1 MAIFRGGVKMGTHD
15 FPLSISKQRGQGILR
30 KLDIIQDGKGRKAH
44 EKDAM
49 GEVQTIRSVVGMGE
63 GFTMPVNFKV
73 EFAMPKG
80 IDQQVL
86 QSQGPPPSSPPSP
99 SGANGSKVKF
109 GGLDWQTHIMNKSTK
124 EEFKKLYDAAQAAAR
139 GTYKLSLD
147 DDGRTRELQKLNLY
161 CSKVSIPEKSI
172 TTTLIRQ
179 YGAPFPYPQGVQ
191 YGTISTT
198 FYCDGTMHI
207 KSYFDAW
214 QKMIYNDLTG
224 NFNYYN
230 EYVADFDVYTR
241 TTMGNGGAL
250 STEKK
255 TSVMGDISKD
265 LQKATADLNDLT
277 GVDNPRSG
285 TQTNGKPIPT
295 VNFRE
300 NYGVKVFDCFPA
312 RVGEIA
318 LAHDATDQIATFDVE
333 WSYLKWNPFKIGN
346 VGNRSRIN
354 LSVGEFRNEKDGFP
368 FLEDLPPELSGP
380 LTSRLD
386 QAMVTSPLSKGAN
399 LFG

>member
-44 EKDAM
+44 ESDHM

-80 IDQQVL
+80 IDQQAL
-86 QSQGPPPSSPPSP
+86 EYGEAGGDWA
-99 SGANGSKVKF
+99 GANTGKVKS

-124 EEFKKLYDAAQAAAR
+124 QEFKKLYDAAQATAR
-139 GTYKLSLD
+139 GTYKLAPD

-172 TTTLIRQ
+172 NTTLIKQ

-207 KSYFDAW
+207 KNYFDAW
-214 QKMIYNDLTG
+214 QKLIYNDLTG

-241 TTMGNGGAL
+241 TTMGNSGTLKAKQQEPTAMEEI
-250 STEKK
+250 ST
-255 TSVMGDISKD
+255 D
-265 LQKATADLNDLT
+265 LKKATADLNDFT
-277 GVDNPRSG
+277 GVDNPRSKA
-285 TQTNGKPIPT
+285 QNGAPIPT

-300 NYGVKVFDCFPA
+300 SYGVKVFDCFPA

-354 LSVGEFRNEKDGFP
+354 LAVGEFKNEKDGFP

-386 QAMVTSPLSKGAN
+386 QAMVTGPLSKGAN

>member
-1 MAIFRGGVKMGTHD
+1 MAIFKGGIKMGTHD
-15 FPLSISKQRGQGILR
+15 FPMSISKQRGQGILR
-30 KLDIIQDGKGRKAH
+30 KLDILQDGKGRKAH

-49 GEVQTIRSVVGMGE
+49 GEVQAIRTIVGMGE

-80 IDQQVL
+80 IDQETL
-86 QSQGPPPSSPPSP
+86 DQGVH
-99 SGANGSKVKF
+99 SGGKGGTNGSKVKF
-109 GGLDWQTHIMNKSTK
+109 GGLDWQTHIMNKSTTA
-124 EEFKKLYDAAQAAAR
+124 EFKKLYDAAQATAR
-139 GTYKLSLD
+139 GTYKLAPD

-172 TTTLIRQ
+172 QTTLIKQ

-207 KSYFDAW
+207 KNYFDAW

-241 TTMGNGGAL
+241 TTMGNMGAL
-250 STEKK
+250 SSKKK

-300 NYGVKVFDCFPA
+300 NYGIKVFDCFPA

>member
-15 FPLSISKQRGQGILR
+15 FPMSISKQRGQGILR
-30 KLDIIQDGKGRKAH
+30 KLDIIEDGKGRKAH
-44 EKDAM
+44 ESDHM

-80 IDQQVL
+80 IDQEVL
-86 QSQGPPPSSPPSP
+86 HPAGPNAYDKPQK
-99 SGANGSKVKF
+99 SGTNGSKVKF
-109 GGLDWQTHIMNKSTK
+109 GGLDWQTHIMNKSTTN
-124 EEFKKLYDAAQAAAR
+124 EFKKLYDAAQAAAH
-139 GTYKLSLD
+139 GTYKLSD
-147 DDGRTRELQKLNLY
+147 DDAGRKRELQKMNLY

-172 TTTLIRQ
+172 NTTLIRQ

-207 KSYFDAW
+207 KNYFDAW

-241 TTMGNGGAL
+241 TTIGNGGAL
-250 STEKK
+250 KAETKS
-255 TSVMGDISKD
+255 SVMGDISKD

-285 TQTNGKPIPT
+285 NQNGQPIPT

-318 LAHDATDQIATFDVE
+318 VAHDATDQIATFDVE

-386 QAMVTSPLSKGAN
+386 QAMVTGPLSKGAN